1 MWSRRLRT
9 ASESQGVVPQKKGGS
24 ALPSRP
30 TGGSARRA
38 MNRRF
43 QLKHLVLHY
52 IGMRPVTPKAP
63 GEPASEKW
71 RRKSDKLQ
79 EIPALDEAIVDH
91 LLALVED
98 VWVHA
103 DASGVHS
110 ARFEPEPKDPDR
122 KKLRRCLKELKEKV
136 WEAPEEDTQ
145 APQEFLRLSR
155 AIDDRLFDCT
165 PLTASPG
172 LLMVADVA
180 YVGTGERHLA
190 LLKIRHSDER
200 FVTILQESLTDLQV
214 QDVEM
219 MLTTEILK
227 GMIWP
232 HPSRPDYDLKLIDH
246 QAKNRP
252 KPADYFALEFL
263 GCEAKV
269 TDVRQAAELPDTLP
283 RNLAKQHHL
292 QLDADQTD
300 DFVVELIERTA
311 PTAEVVANLASR
323 TGLIRDVPPAEL
335 QETVEQRLQ
344 ADLPDILSAAQL
356 EPDLRDIASERGWT
370 YDHRQY
376 REFHHEMDHAL
387 RLDEGK
393 VTDALV
399 KTGLLKDA
407 ETGPLLKSLEE
418 AGGLDIPRET
428 LIMRTKTKR
437 RLLTYHFRV
446 SRWPNSQ
453 ETEEVTISGPPET
466 LVRFLNKKDGGNYV
480 FTIQTTPAGFRMEY
494 K

>member
-1 MWSRRLRT
+1 
-9 ASESQGVVPQKKGGS
+9 
-24 ALPSRP
+24 
-30 TGGSARRA
+30 

-52 IGMRPVTPKAP
+52 IGMRPVEPEEPGAP
-63 GEPASEKW
+63 AKQKW
-71 RRKSDKLQ
+71 QRQADKLQ
-79 EIPALDEAIVDH
+79 EIPALEGAIVDH
-91 LLALVED
+91 LLALIED
-98 VWVHA
+98 VWYHA

-110 ARFEPEPKDPDR
+110 ARFEPNPTDPDR
-122 KKLRRCLKELKEKV
+122 KKLRGYLREIREKV
-136 WEAPEEDTQ
+136 WEVPPED
-145 APQEFLRLSR
+145 PQSAQGFLVLSR
-155 AIDDRLFDCT
+155 AIDDRLYECT
-165 PLTASPG
+165 TLAASPG
-172 LLMVADVA
+172 LLMVADFA

-190 LLKIRHSDER
+190 LLKIRHSDEQ
-200 FVTILQESLTDLQV
+200 FVTILQDSLTDLQV

-246 QAKNRP
+246 QAKFRP
-252 KPADYFALEFL
+252 KPADYFAVEFL

-269 TDVRQAAELPDTLP
+269 TDMRQAAELPSTMP
-283 RNLAKQHHL
+283 RTLAKQHDL

-300 DFVVELIERTA
+300 DFVVELIEQTA
-311 PTAEVVANLASR
+311 PTAKVVANIASR
-323 TGLIRDVPPAEL
+323 TGLIKDVPLDEL
-335 QETVEQRLQ
+335 QEAVEERLKD
-344 ADLPDILSAAQL
+344 DLPDILSAEQL
-356 EPDLRDIASERGWT
+356 EPDLKDIARERDWT

-407 ETGPLLKSLEE
+407 ETEPLLESLEA

-428 LIMRTKTKR
+428 LIMRTRTKR
-437 RLLTYHFRV
+437 RLLHYRFRV
-446 SRWPNSQ
+446 PRWPTSQ
-453 ETEEVTISGPPET
+453 DDVEVTISGPPET

-480 FTIQTTPAGFRMEY
+480 FTIHTTPAGFRMEY